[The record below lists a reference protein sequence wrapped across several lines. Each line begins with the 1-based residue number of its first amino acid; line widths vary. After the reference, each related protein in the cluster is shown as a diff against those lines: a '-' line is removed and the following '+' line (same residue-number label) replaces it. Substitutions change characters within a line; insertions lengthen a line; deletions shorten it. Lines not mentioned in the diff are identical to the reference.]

1 MITIVLQVLV
11 FIVKVPIA
19 RSVVM
24 IIVLLWAMAAADH
37 ELVSIAEL
45 QIVCTIIVIVIVI
58 AVVEQESMALLIIID
73 CFEMPPILICII
85 IAKCYVITRDPK
97 TNI

>member
-45 QIVCTIIVIVIVI
+45 QTIIVIVIVI